1 MRKPFILFLFYSF
14 FITHALLSQEFR
26 EVNNF
31 AFKKGEK
38 LKYRVYYDSWL
49 TAGITAGIGT
59 LSVKQGNR
67 KFNDR
72 STYHIEVIGK
82 SVGVFNLFFKVRDK
96 FESFMDESSLFP
108 WYFIRRSREGGF
120 KKDDN
125 VTFDQIEHYAKSKN
139 EKIDV
144 PPNVQDIVSSFYY
157 LRNLDFDQIKNNE
170 LSVNFY
176 LDDTVYNSKISFLGK
191 EIVETEIGTFNCL
204 KFSPMMATGE
214 VFDDPYPLSV
224 WITDD
229 KNRIPVLLESKI
241 IVGSVK
247 IELIKYSGL
256 ANPLTSEIE

>member
-1 MRKPFILFLFYSF
+1 LN
-14 FITHALLSQEFR
+14 Q
-26 EVNNF
+26 V
-31 AFKKGEK
+31 
-38 LKYRVYYDSWL
+38 
-49 TAGITAGIGT
+49 
-59 LSVKQGNR
+59 
-67 KFNDR
+67 
-72 STYHIEVIGK
+72 
-82 SVGVFNLFFKVRDK
+82 
-96 FESFMDESSLFP
+96 
-108 WYFIRRSREGGF
+108 
-120 KKDDN
+120 
-125 VTFDQIEHYAKSKN
+125 EHYAKSKN

-204 KFSPMMATGE
+204 KFCPMMATGE

-229 KNRIPVLLESKI
+229 KNHIPVLLESKI

>member
-1 MRKPFILFLFYSF
+1 MRKPFFLFLFCF
-14 FITHALLSQEFR
+14 FINHVLISQDFR
-26 EVNNF
+26 EVENF

-72 STYHIEVIGK
+72 NTYHIEVVGK
-82 SVGVFNLFFKVRDK
+82 SVGVFNLFFKVRDN
-96 FESFMDESSLFP
+96 FESFMDETALIP
-108 WYFIRRSREGGF
+108 WYFVRRTKEGSF
-120 KKDDN
+120 KKDDD
-125 VTFDQIEHYAKSKN
+125 VTFNQIEHYAQSN
-139 EKIDV
+139 NGKIDI

-157 LRNLDFDQIKNNE
+157 LRNFDFDQIKNNE

>member
-1 MRKPFILFLFYSF
+1 MRKSIYLFLFCSF
-14 FITHALLSQEFR
+14 FITQALISQEFR
-26 EVNNF
+26 KVENI

-59 LSVKQGNR
+59 LSVKQGNK
-67 KFNDR
+67 KFNGR
-72 STYHIEVIGK
+72 STFHIEVIGR

-96 FESFMDESSLFP
+96 FESFMDETALIP
-108 WYFIRRSREGGF
+108 WYFIRRTREGSF
-120 KKDDN
+120 KKDDD
-125 VTFDQIEHYAKSKN
+125 VTFNQIENYAQSNNK
-139 EKIDV
+139 KINT

-157 LRNLDFDQIKNNE
+157 LRNFDFDQIKNNE

-176 LDDTVYNSKISFLGK
+176 LDDTVYNSKISFFGK
-191 EIVETEIGTFNCL
+191 EVVETETGTFNCL

-229 KNRIPVLLESKI
+229 KNHVPILLESKI

-256 ANPLTSEIE
+256 ANPLTSKIE